1 MNLYIVLSGAASKHY
16 VGMLL
21 RKNPLTNTM
30 TACNDMFIF
39 AHVRHMY
46 MVMAGTWWKHDSW
59 GKFMETNCFIDDHG
73 VKRL

>member
-16 VGMLL
+16 VGLLL
-21 RKNPLTNTM
+21 RKNPFTNNM

-46 MVMAGTWWKHDSW
+46 MVMAGT
-59 GKFMETNCFIDDHG
+59 
-73 VKRL
+73 